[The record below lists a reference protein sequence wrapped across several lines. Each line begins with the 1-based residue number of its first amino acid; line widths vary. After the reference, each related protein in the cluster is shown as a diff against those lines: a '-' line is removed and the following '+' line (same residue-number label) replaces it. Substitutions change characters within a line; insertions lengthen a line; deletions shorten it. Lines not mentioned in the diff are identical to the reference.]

1 MKKSLTLEKL
11 WLPIV
16 LLAGVVVFVL
26 VMVFSI
32 GQSIWFDEGY
42 SILLAKSDFSHL
54 MALTAVDAH
63 PPLYYI
69 LLKVWGGIFGFS
81 EYALRSLS
89 AVLLSSAVVLMML
102 LLKRLFSVRVALL
115 SLPFI
120 LIAPFVIRYGY
131 EVRMYSLASLIV
143 VAATYL
149 LVVAYEKQRWWQWA
163 LYALLVAGGMYT
175 LYMTLVVWLAHAVWL
190 ATQSIRMKHY
200 AFWKAPWFYA
210 YGGAV
215 VLFLPY
221 VRTFINQTLHSALP
235 GIGKE
240 ITLTRLVDIIT
251 TLFTYTAEWQTGGWL
266 SILIVIGIILV
277 AVVGARTA
285 RFMNSREKTY
295 YALLATIVL
304 VSLVFYAVTSL
315 PPRTP
320 IFVNRYLA
328 HSALFIYSLIGI
340 TLAFGLLYR
349 NKLRART
356 ARMLPFIAYGV
367 TFVIFAIGFFQLHRT
382 GNFVFERMQHPE
394 TQAIRRGVVCSKD
407 TTVIAAD
414 PYTYIDSVFYFT
426 DCGLRFMSENN
437 VEFKGG
443 YAPLH
448 DSTQRVAS
456 SKEVRTS
463 VVIFLGWSGHPDPFE
478 ADNRY
483 QLESSKTYGSQQ
495 VNTYHLIAE

>member
-1 MKKSLTLEKL
+1 MKKSLVLENL

-16 LLAGVVVFVL
+16 LLSGITVFVL
-26 VMVFSI
+26 AMVFSI

-69 LLKVWGGIFGFS
+69 LLKLWGGVFGFS

-89 AVLLSSAVVLMML
+89 AVMLSGAVVLMML

-120 LIAPFVIRYGY
+120 LIAPFLIRYGY

-143 VAATYL
+143 VAATYV
-149 LVVAYEKQRWWQWA
+149 LVIAYEKQRWWQWA
-163 LYALLVAGGMYT
+163 LYALVVAVGMYT

-190 ATQSIRMKHY
+190 VARSIRTKQY
-200 AFWKAPWFYA
+200 AIWKAPWFYA
-210 YGGAV
+210 YAGAV

-221 VRTFINQTLHSALP
+221 IRIFIDQTLHSALP

-240 ITLTRLVDIIT
+240 VTLTRLVDIVT
-251 TLFTYTAEWQTGGWL
+251 TLSVYKSEWQTGGWL
-266 SILIVIGIILV
+266 SLLIVIGIILV

-285 RFMNSREKTY
+285 RFMSVREKTY
-295 YALLATIVL
+295 YALIATIVI
-304 VSLVFYAVTSL
+304 VSIVFYAVTSL

-328 HSALFIYSLIGI
+328 HIALFIYTLVGI
-340 TLAFGLLYR
+340 TLVFGLLYR
-349 NKLRART
+349 NKLRTRI

-367 TFVIFAIGFFQLHRT
+367 TSMILLIGLFQLHQV

-394 TQAIRRGVVCSKD
+394 TQTIRRDIACNKD
-407 TTVIAAD
+407 TAVIAAD
-414 PYTYIDSVFYFT
+414 PYTYIDSIFYFA
-426 DCGLRFMSENN
+426 DCGLRFISENS
-437 VEFKGG
+437 VDFKGG

-448 DSTQRVAS
+448 DSPARITS
-456 SKEVRTS
+456 SKEISTP
-463 VVIFLGWSGHPDPFE
+463 VVVFLGWSGHPDPFE